1 MRRLPRRAGRDV
13 SRVVQR
19 LGDALV
25 PVLLAD
31 AHLRTQRD
39 GLVQPAAQDAR
50 VQALVAVAPLGRGG
64 EAAVLG
70 AQRLANVGEA
80 ALLAAPA
87 RRHGLVDPVEEVAQG
102 VAVHGGLGEA
112 LRHDG
117 WLLPLEAE
125 AELDHGVD
133 EPREEPLHHV
143 PRGAG
148 RVPRGAEERGDHGLP
163 PAPVYLVLEE
173 AQEVGVV
180 GPAAE
185 VLGRVGGP
193 VGLQLG
199 DDVWPRG
206 RVLELVAC
214 VGVEGGLDGG
224 LWGAGA
230 VEREELVYELWGFV
244 RSSRWHEVE
253 GERNGGAVHG
263 CEIRPR

>member
-1 MRRLPRRAGRDV
+1 MRRLPRRAGRDIG
-13 SRVVQR
+13 RVVQG

-39 GLVQPAAQDAR
+39 GLVQPAAQNAR
-50 VQALVAVAPLGRGG
+50 VQALIAVAPLSRAGKATIIR
-64 EAAVLG
+64 

-80 ALLAAPA
+80 AWLPAPA
-87 RRHGLVDPVEEVAQG
+87 RRDGLVDPVEEVAQC

-112 LRHDG
+112 LRHNG
-117 WLLPLEAE
+117 RLLPLEAE

-148 RVPRGAEERGDHGLP
+148 RIPGGGAQERGDHGLP

-173 AQEVGVV
+173 AQKVGVV
-180 GPAAE
+180 STAAE

-193 VGLQLG
+193 VGVQLG
-199 DDVWPRG
+199 DDVRPRG
-206 RVLELVAC
+206 RVPELVAC
-214 VGVEGGLDGG
+214 VGVEGGLDG
-224 LWGAGA
+224 
-230 VEREELVYELWGFV
+230 
-244 RSSRWHEVE
+244 
-253 GERNGGAVHG
+253 
-263 CEIRPR
+263 

>member
-13 SRVVQR
+13 GRVVQR

-50 VQALVAVAPLGRGG
+50 VQALVAVAPLCRGG
-64 EAAVLG
+64 EAAILR

-80 ALLAAPA
+80 AFLSAPA
-87 RRHGLVDPVEEVAQG
+87 RRDDGLVDPVEEVAQC

-117 WLLPLEAE
+117 RLLPLEAE

-173 AQEVGVV
+173 AQKVGVV

-199 DDVWPRG
+199 DDVRPRG

-214 VGVEGGLDGG
+214 VGVEGGLDG
-224 LWGAGA
+224 
-230 VEREELVYELWGFV
+230 
-244 RSSRWHEVE
+244 
-253 GERNGGAVHG
+253 
-263 CEIRPR
+263 